1 MPTIPL
7 MTPLIAAFAAL
18 LLSTGVMASD
28 TTVGSLVI
36 KGATAVPTRPAQP
49 NGMAFLQIENKG
61 TSSDRL
67 IGFSVP
73 AEFATRGELHTMK
86 HENGVMSMREVS
98 GFELAP
104 GATLKLQPGGDHL
117 MLIGIK
123 QPLVEGKQI
132 TATLKFEKAGEAK
145 VNFKIQKPGTPS
157 DMPHGNIPRHK
168 H

>member
-1 MPTIPL
+1 
-7 MTPLIAAFAAL
+7 MTPLIAALAAL

-28 TTVGSLVI
+28 TLVGSLLI
-36 KGATAVPTRPAQP
+36 KEATAVPTRPGQP
-49 NGMAFLQIENKG
+49 NGVVYLQVENKG
-61 TSSDRL
+61 TRSDRL

-73 AEFATRGELHTMK
+73 AEFAMRGELHTMK
-86 HENGVMSMREVS
+86 HENGVMVMREVS

-123 QPLVEGKQI
+123 QPLVEGKQL
-132 TATLKFEKAGEAK
+132 TATLRFEKAGETK
-145 VNFKIQKPGTPS
+145 IILRIQKPGAPS
-157 DMPHGNIPRHK
+157 DMQHGKTPLHK